1 MGEPTR
7 PAAPALSPADQASV
21 DARMMRE
28 ALSLARRGLGNTW
41 PNPAVGAVIW
51 HDTPEGPCVVGR
63 GFTQPGG
70 RPHAET
76 MALAQAGD
84 RARGASMAVT
94 LEPCSHH
101 GRTPPCCEAVAAA
114 GIARV
119 VSAIEDPDPRVN
131 GRGHIHLRAAGI
143 PVTVGILAA
152 EARRVNYG
160 FILKVVDGRPLVTL
174 KLARTADGFAASPP
188 GAARLMITGRAAAAK
203 VHKLRARHD
212 AIMVGIGTVE
222 ADDPLLTVRLPG
234 LAGRSPVR
242 VVLDP
247 DLRISP
253 EASLVSGPAGPPTWI
268 VAAEDAPWGVE
279 QGLSAFGVPVE
290 RVRRTGPGGPPDLRA
305 VLASLAKRGVTRLFC
320 EGGPRLGEVLA
331 AAGLVD
337 QFVLLTAPRR
347 LDGPGVPALGPAL
360 QAIVDDRSQFEA
372 LGPVMLGA
380 DEMRCF
386 RRII

>member
-1 MGEPTR
+1 MRQPQRPTTV
-7 PAAPALSPADQASV
+7 ALSPHEQAV
-21 DARMMRE
+21 IDTRMMRE

-51 HDTPEGPCVVGR
+51 RMTGEGPQVVGR
-63 GFTQPGG
+63 GFTRPGG

-76 MALAQAGD
+76 VALAQAGD
-84 RARGASMAVT
+84 LARGASMAVT

-101 GRTPPCCEAVAAA
+101 GRTPPCCEAVVAA

-131 GRGHIHLRAAGI
+131 GRGHIHLRAAGVA
-143 PVTVGILAA
+143 VTVGTLAA

-174 KLARTADGFAASPP
+174 KLARTADGFAAGP
-188 GAARLMITGRAAAAK
+188 GPERLMITGRAAGAK

-222 ADDPLLTVRLPG
+222 ADDPLLTVRLAG

-242 VVLDP
+242 IVLDP

-253 EASLVSGPAGPPTWI
+253 EASVVTGPAGPPTWI
-268 VAAEDAPWGVE
+268 VAADDAPWGVE

-290 RVRRTGPGGPPDLRA
+290 RVRRVAPGGKLDLRA
-305 VLASLAKRGVTRLFC
+305 VLSTLAKRGVTRLFC
-320 EGGPRLGEVLA
+320 EGGPRLGEALA

-337 QFVLLTAPRR
+337 QFVLLTSPRR
-347 LDGPGVPALGPAL
+347 LGAPGVPALGPAL
-360 QAIVDDRSQFEA
+360 QAIVDDRDRYEA
-372 LGPVMLGA
+372 FDPVMLGA

>member
-1 MGEPTR
+1 MREPSR
-7 PAAPALSPADQASV
+7 PAPPALSPVEQASV
-21 DARMMRE
+21 DAYMMRE

-51 HDTPEGPCVVGR
+51 RMTPDGPLIVGR
-63 GFTQPGG
+63 GFTRPGG

-76 MALAQAGD
+76 VALAQAGEL
-84 RARGASMAVT
+84 ARGASMAVT

-101 GRTPPCCEAVAAA
+101 GRTPPCCEAVVAA

-131 GRGHIHLRAAGI
+131 GRGHIHLRAAG
-143 PVTVGILAA
+143 VHVSVGTLAA

-174 KLARTADGFAASPP
+174 KLARTADGFAAGP
-188 GAARLMITGRAAAAK
+188 GPERLMITGRAAAAK

-212 AIMVGIGTVE
+212 AIMVGIGTIE
-222 ADDPLLTVRLPG
+222 ADDPILTVRLGG
-234 LAGRSPVR
+234 LAHRSPVR
-242 VVLDP
+242 VVLDAG
-247 DLRISP
+247 LRIQPDAKVISGSP
-253 EASLVSGPAGPPTWI
+253 GPPTWI

-279 QGLSAFGVPVE
+279 QGLAAFGVPVE
-290 RVRRTGPGGPPDLRA
+290 RVRRTGPGGHLDLRA

-320 EGGPRLGEVLA
+320 EGGPRLGEALA
-331 AAGLVD
+331 VAGLVD
-337 QFVLLTAPRR
+337 QFVLLTSPRR
-347 LDGPGVPALGPAL
+347 LDAPGVPALGPSL
-360 QAIVDDRSQFEA
+360 RAIVDDRSEFEA
-372 LGPVMLGA
+372 LGPAMLGE